1 MAGVTFEN
9 VTKRFGE
16 TYAVKD
22 LSMEVPDKEFLVLV
36 GPSGCGKSTTLR
48 MLAGLDTI
56 TSGTIRIGDRVVN
69 NVPAKDRDIAMV
81 FQSYA
86 LYPHMSVY
94 DNMAFGL
101 TLRKMPKSEIDRRVR
116 EAAALLGIDELLKR
130 KPRQLSGGQ
139 RQRVALGRAIVRDP
153 AVFLLDEPLSNL
165 DAKLRVQTRA
175 EISKLHQRLGTTFI
189 YVTHDQVEAMT
200 MATKIAVLNLGKL
213 QQLGTPQEVYEQP
226 VNMFVAGF
234 IGSPATNFFNTV
246 IRREGESIT
255 ADFGTVQLPVPPQV
269 RQALAPYIDKRII
282 VGIRPEHIHDAEF
295 TPASTDVAILPA
307 TVDVTEMLGN
317 ETLLHLVSGEHRFLA
332 RVDPRTQARPGR
344 EMKVAVDVSSMMFFD
359 PETEMAVR

>member
-1 MAGVTFEN
+1 
-9 VTKRFGE
+9 
-16 TYAVKD
+16 
-22 LSMEVPDKEFLVLV
+22 
-36 GPSGCGKSTTLR
+36 
-48 MLAGLDTI
+48 
-56 TSGTIRIGDRVVN
+56 
-69 NVPAKDRDIAMV
+69 
-81 FQSYA
+81 
-86 LYPHMSVY
+86 
-94 DNMAFGL
+94 
-101 TLRKMPKSEIDRRVR
+101 
-116 EAAALLGIDELLKR
+116 
-130 KPRQLSGGQ
+130 
-139 RQRVALGRAIVRDP
+139 
-153 AVFLLDEPLSNL
+153 
-165 DAKLRVQTRA
+165 
-175 EISKLHQRLGTTFI
+175 
-189 YVTHDQVEAMT
+189 MT